1 MNKKLRIQRK
11 STSGKPTK
19 RATRQHAHPQE
30 TLGHQL
36 LTQSNPSPSAL
47 DAAGQ
52 HLPLNQLP

>member
-11 STSGKPTK
+11 STSSKATK
-19 RATRQHAHPQE
+19 RATRQRAHPQE

-36 LTQSNPSPSAL
+36 LAQSNPSAAAL